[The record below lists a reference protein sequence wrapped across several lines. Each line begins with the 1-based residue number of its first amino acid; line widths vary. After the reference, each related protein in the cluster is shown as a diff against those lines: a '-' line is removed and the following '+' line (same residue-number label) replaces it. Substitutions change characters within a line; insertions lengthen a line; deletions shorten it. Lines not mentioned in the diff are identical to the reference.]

1 MVRKMLDR
9 RRQIDWQLVRGLI
22 GLLFST
28 AIIAISV
35 YRFASLAGVQAFV
48 RAHFGDLLFQLFF
61 VIFVI
66 TAAGFLFYLR
76 QTRRGLYAFIEI
88 TFGLLAGVY
97 ASVLCSR
104 CSRFPC
110 EGCLC
115 VRCWYL
121 HHRSRAGKLA
131 PARCHSLT
139 LFHAYH
145 APASPTKCARSIGGE
160 CLATDG

>member
-35 YRFASLAGVQAFV
+35 YHFASLAGVQAFV

-97 ASVLCSR
+97 AANQFYAADAQDSRVKAVFASVA
-104 CSRFPC
+104 
-110 EGCLC
+110 GIYII
-115 VRCWYL
+115 VRGLENW
-121 HHRSRAGKLA
+121 RQRDAI
-131 PARCHSLT
+131 R
-139 LFHAYH
+139 
-145 APASPTKCARSIGGE
+145 
-160 CLATDG
+160 